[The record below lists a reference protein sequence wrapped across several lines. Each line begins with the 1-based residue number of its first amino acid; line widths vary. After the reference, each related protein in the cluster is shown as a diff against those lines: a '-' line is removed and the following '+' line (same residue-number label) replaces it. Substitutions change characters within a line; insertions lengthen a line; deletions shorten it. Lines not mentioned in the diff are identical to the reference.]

1 MLVDL
6 CKLVKF
12 MREYN
17 EYFMDLL
24 KGLFI
29 ELHNPQNRAEVL
41 RIQLRTEFL
50 ARESVGIKINNTF
63 RGNRILTHKI
73 SQFLITYHA

>member
-12 MREYN
+12 MREN
-17 EYFMDLL
+17 NVYFMDLL

-29 ELHNPQNRAEVL
+29 ELLNPQNRAEVL
-41 RIQLRTEFL
+41 RI
-50 ARESVGIKINNTF
+50 
-63 RGNRILTHKI
+63 
-73 SQFLITYHA
+73 